1 MFQRR
6 LAKIIPSSFSKV
18 MVPLSVGRRW
28 LAEGRLESEG
38 MASEFKTR
46 LFVGGDLLSG
56 AALDLDGDRAH
67 FLRNVLRLQSGDR
80 IAVFNGRDGE
90 WSAEIVELGKRS
102 ATLEIADRL
111 RDQESDP
118 DIWLAFAPIK
128 RARIDFIGQKA
139 TELGAAVLWPVF
151 TRFTAMD
158 RVNIDRLRANAA
170 EAAEQCGRLGV
181 PEVREPVRFE
191 ELLDQWPENRH
202 LICCDE
208 TGGGAPIIDALRDL
222 EPGPAGLMIGPEG
235 GFAKEELDRLE
246 KTANV
251 CRVSLGPRILRAETA
266 ALAALACWQAAVG
279 DWR

>member
-1 MFQRR
+1 MFGYRLGGRR
-6 LAKIIPSSFSKV
+6 LAKGLEESK
-18 MVPLSVGRRW
+18 
-28 LAEGRLESEG
+28 G

-46 LFVGGDLLSG
+46 LFVDADLASN
-56 AALDLDGDRAH
+56 AVVALDGDRAH
-67 FLRNVLRLQSGDR
+67 FLRNVLRLKPGDR
-80 IAVFNGRDGE
+80 IAVFNGRAGE
-90 WSAEIVELGKRS
+90 WGAGIAELGKRA
-102 ATLEIADRL
+102 ATLEIGERV
-111 RDQESDP
+111 RVQEAAS

-128 RARIDFIGQKA
+128 RARIDFIAQKA

-151 TRFTAMD
+151 TRYTAMD
-158 RVNIDRLRANAA
+158 RVNLDRLRANAA
-170 EAAEQCGRLGV
+170 EAAEQCGRLEV
-181 PEVREPVRFE
+181 PEVREPIRFE
-191 ELLDQWPENRH
+191 ALLDQWPADRR

-222 EPGPAGLMIGPEG
+222 EPGPAGLMTGPEG

-251 CRVSLGPRILRAETA
+251 CRVSLGPRILRADTA